1 MLGGCTQLA
10 SSHLLQTRKD
20 ALSPPPCSAAGTL
33 IIDRLGPTH
42 TAKAST
48 TRPAVLIPLHTVFPF
63 SRTNT
68 MDTQLPRTVYA
79 VVSRHIAQATEQDSL
94 PYDQAV
100 ELCDAAY
107 HDWCEQH
114 APVPIRNAIF
124 PLTQVEVD
132 AVLFPNG
139 VRMRDRERQVI
150 DVHSICQV
158 VVEAI
163 IVGHPALTLP
173 NPSTAGHHHSRSLS
187 LRGRNTNAPPL
198 PPPRNALS
206 LRSPRSRTDL
216 PRSPVAAQC
225 HVDPEPS
232 PVYRDAAQWLES
244 MRRNALEA
252 PESSRA
258 DRFLRSGPH
267 AVQVLPDPRSG
278 GQPAPPKAVPIWRV
292 TDRASAPPPAAR
304 TATRQEAS
312 LAAHPEELEPAPS
325 TKRETPASATAVSP
339 AMSPAAS
346 PSKQEQVP
354 LLPDSPAKLASIPA
368 STSTLVEAS
377 GSKTHGKDTA
387 TGLLMHVLHRR
398 NDPAIV
404 GPQHPFFAWPWMSYL
419 LAFVP
424 VVVLI
429 LSLLMHGGI
438 EPMTVNPMVGPSES
452 RLLQTGAASA
462 ACMRVVQN
470 VTVSALQCGMG
481 GFSDPKLPDQWWRV
495 ITAVGVP
502 RGLVHW
508 VFTAGLTLWLGP
520 PLERTIGR
528 FRFALLWVTAGIMS
542 ILAALLV
549 TKDFVILGPNGG
561 AYALLAM
568 NLIDH
573 ITGWPLLDRP
583 YLSTARLFIKT
594 LLTLIV
600 GWFPG
605 VANVNHISG
614 FAVGL
619 VLGFALRPRL
629 VESTVPLRSVV
640 AGTVVKAGNNDT
652 LPTTAPVAPAVPDSD
667 LASTRSVSRIDPVL
681 DVILRFLAIVTV
693 AVAAGLGARLLYAAP
708 TLPVPCAWCEYLT
721 WDGAMAAITRR
732 RR

>member
-1 MLGGCTQLA
+1 M
-10 SSHLLQTRKD
+10 D
-20 ALSPPPCSAAGTL
+20 A
-33 IIDRLGPTH
+33 
-42 TAKAST
+42 
-48 TRPAVLIPLHTVFPF
+48 
-63 SRTNT
+63 
-68 MDTQLPRTVYA
+68 QLPRTVFA
-79 VVSRHIAQATEQDSL
+79 VVSRHCAHATDQGSVPYEQAIA
-94 PYDQAV
+94 
-100 ELCDAAY
+100 LCDAAY

-114 APVPIRNAIF
+114 APVPTCNAIF

-158 VVEAI
+158 VAEAI

-173 NPSTAGHHHSRSLS
+173 NPTSSGHHHSRSLS
-187 LRGRNTNAPPL
+187 LRGRNSNAPPL
-198 PPPRNALS
+198 PPPRNAMS
-206 LRSPRSRTDL
+206 LRSPRGRTDL
-216 PRSPVAAQC
+216 PRSPAAAQR

-232 PVYRDAAQWLES
+232 PEYRDAAQWLES

-252 PESSRA
+252 PESSHA
-258 DRFLRSGPH
+258 DRLLRSGPH
-267 AVQVLPDPRSG
+267 AVQVLPNPRSD
-278 GQPAPPKAVPIWRV
+278 GQLAPPKAVPTWRV
-292 TDRASAPPPAAR
+292 TDRASAPPPAR

-312 LAAHPEELEPAPS
+312 LAAHPEEPEPVPS
-325 TKRETPASATAVSP
+325 TPTKRETPAFPTAVSP

-354 LLPDSPAKLASIPA
+354 LLPDSPVKLASIPA
-368 STSTLVEAS
+368 SKSTLVDAS
-377 GSKTHGKDTA
+377 GSKTHNKDDA
-387 TGLLMHVLHRR
+387 TGPLIHVLHRR
-398 NDPAIV
+398 NDPAIA

-429 LSLLMHGGI
+429 FSLLMHGGI

-452 RLLQTGAASA
+452 RLLQMGAAST

-470 VTVSALQCGMG
+470 VTMSALQCGMG
-481 GFSDPKLPDQWWRV
+481 GFRDPKIPDQWWRV

-508 VFTAGLTLWLGP
+508 VFTAGLTLWLGS
-520 PLERTIGR
+520 PLERTMGR
-528 FRFALLWVTAGIMS
+528 VRFALLYVTAGIMS
-542 ILAALLV
+542 ILAAILV

-568 NLIDH
+568 TIIDH

-583 YLSTARLFIKT
+583 YLSTARLFIET
-594 LLTLIV
+594 LLTLII

-605 VANVNHISG
+605 VANVIHVAG

-619 VLGFALRPRL
+619 VLGFAVRPRL
-629 VESTVPLRSVV
+629 VESTVPLRTVV
-640 AGTVVKAGNNDT
+640 AGTTERRVDKDGSNVS
-652 LPTTAPVAPAVPDSD
+652 LPTTAPVTAAGSD
-667 LASTRSVSRIDPVL
+667 AAATHSVFRIDPVL
-681 DVILRFLAIVTV
+681 DVILRFLAVVAV

-708 TLPVPCAWCEYLT
+708 TLPVSCAWCEYLT